1 MNAASVVEELKM
13 QLVSD
18 DILEDTG
25 QTDPKYGAVYPSL
38 ETDFELWN
46 PNSWTRGHPHDLYKR
61 MREDAPVMWSKMGRG
76 GTKFWS
82 VSRYDDIKTVELNPD
97 VFSSQRGGINLAVP
111 PRDHWKPE
119 ILVRA
124 AMDNLISM
132 DEPQHMQMR
141 IQQKDF
147 FIPAYVKV
155 LREKVSQKVESLLDD
170 LEANGPEVEFVKLF
184 SNQLPLYTL
193 CEMLGVDEED
203 RQKIVHWMHYLEMAS
218 QFMANPWRT
227 FLGEPLFPFRFKKVV
242 EEMFAYGASV
252 MEDRRQNPRE
262 DLLTVIA
269 HSKLNDE
276 LLPQEYLDG
285 SWLLIIFAGNDTTR
299 NSLSGTIKLM
309 TEWPEQ
315 RAMVLNDMSL
325 IPRMSEEALRMV
337 SPVKHMRRT
346 ALDDF
351 ELNGQK
357 IAKDEKVVMWYGA
370 GNRDPNVFENPDVFD
385 LTRDN
390 VDKHIAFGHGV
401 HKCLG
406 SRVAQ
411 MQLRVAYEQI
421 FTRFPDIE
429 FTGEIKY
436 GPNALVHAIS
446 KLKVAL
452 YGKGNSRPTVS
463 QVKTLETT

>member
-1 MNAASVVEELKM
+1 MHLNLA
-13 QLVSD
+13 
-18 DILEDTG
+18 
-25 QTDPKYGAVYPSL
+25 YPLL
-38 ETDFELWN
+38 ETDFQLWN
-46 PNSWTRGHPHDLYKR
+46 PNSWTRGHPHDLYAR
-61 MREDAPVMWSKMGRG
+61 MRNEAPVMWSKMRKG
-76 GTKFWS
+76 GSGFWS
-82 VSRYDDIKTVELNPD
+82 VSRYDDIKTVELTPKIY
-97 VFSSQRGGINLAVP
+97 SSQRGGINLAVP
-111 PRDHWKPE
+111 PREHWRPE

-132 DEPQHMQMR
+132 DEPLHMQMR

-155 LREKVSQKVESLLDD
+155 LQEKVRDKVDALLDD
-170 LEANGPEVEFVKLF
+170 LEANGPIVDFVKIF

-193 CEMLGVDEED
+193 CEMLGVDEQD

-218 QFMANPWRT
+218 QFMSNPLRT
-227 FLGEPLFPFRFKKVV
+227 FLGEPLFPLRFKKVV

-252 MEDRRQNPRE
+252 MADRRANPRQ
-262 DLLTVIA
+262 DLLTIIA
-269 HSKLNDE
+269 QSKLDDE
-276 LLPQEYLDG
+276 QLPQEYLDG

-309 TEWPEQ
+309 TEWQDQ
-315 RAMVLNDMSL
+315 RAMVLDDPSL

-337 SPVKHMRRT
+337 TPVKHMRRT
-346 ALDDF
+346 AVEDT
-351 ELNGQK
+351 ELNGQM

-370 GNRDPNVFENPDVFD
+370 GNRDPEIFPNPDVFD
-385 LTRDN
+385 MMRDN

-421 FTRFPDIE
+421 FQRFPNIE
-429 FTGEIKY
+429 FTGDIKY

-446 KLKVAL
+446 KLKVNL
-452 YGKGNSRPTVS
+452 YGNGNSRPTRV
-463 QVKTLETT
+463 QVKSLEQA

>member
-1 MNAASVVEELKM
+1 MKLISDEILVDNAS
-13 QLVSD
+13 SR
-18 DILEDTG
+18 
-25 QTDPKYGAVYPSL
+25 PVYEMTYPML
-38 ETDFELWN
+38 ETDFQLWN
-46 PNSWTRGHPHDLYKR
+46 PNSWTRGHPYDLYER
-61 MREDAPVMWSKMGRG
+61 MRNDAPVMWSNMSKGVSG
-76 GTKFWS
+76 FWS
-82 VSRYDDIKTVELNPD
+82 VSRYNDIKEVELNPQIL
-97 VFSSQRGGINLAVP
+97 SSARGGINLAVP
-111 PRDHWKPE
+111 PREHWRPE

-124 AMDNLISM
+124 SMDNLISM

-155 LREKVSQKVESLLDD
+155 LREKVSAKVESLLDD
-170 LEANGPEVEFVKLF
+170 LEAKGPVVDFVKVF

-218 QFMANPWRT
+218 QFMANPMRT
-227 FLGEPLFPFRFKKVV
+227 FLSEPLFPLRFKKVV
-242 EEMFAYGASV
+242 EEMFAYGAEV
-252 MEDRRQNPRE
+252 MADRRENPRE

-269 HSKLNDE
+269 HSKLDNHD
-276 LLPQEYLDG
+276 LPQEYLDG

-309 TEWPEQ
+309 TEWPDQ
-315 RAMVLNDMSL
+315 RAMVLDDPSR
-325 IPRMSEEALRMV
+325 IPQMSEEALRMV

-346 ALDDF
+346 ALEDL

-370 GNRDPNVFENPDVFD
+370 GNRDPNVFPNPDVFD
-385 LTRDN
+385 MTRDN

-411 MQLRVAYEQI
+411 MQLRVAYEHI
-421 FTRFPDIE
+421 FDRFPNIE
-429 FTGEIKY
+429 FTGDIKY

-446 KLKVAL
+446 KLKVNL
-452 YGKGNSRPTVS
+452 YGRGNSKPTQV
-463 QVKTLETT
+463 QVKQPEPV

>member
-1 MNAASVVEELKM
+1 MKLI
-13 QLVSD
+13 SD
-18 DILEDTG
+18 DILVDS
-25 QTDPKYGAVYPSL
+25 GADMPVHRLVYPLL
-38 ETDFELWN
+38 ETDFQLWN
-46 PNSWTRGHPHDLYKR
+46 PNSWTRGHPHDLYTR
-61 MREDAPVMWSKMGRG
+61 MRNEAPVMWSKMRKG
-76 GTKFWS
+76 GSGFWS
-82 VSRYDDIKTVELNPD
+82 VSRYEDIKTVELTPEIY
-97 VFSSQRGGINLAVP
+97 SSQRGGINLAVP
-111 PRDHWKPE
+111 PREHWRPE

-155 LREKVSQKVESLLDD
+155 LREKVSDKVDSLLDD
-170 LEANGPEVEFVKLF
+170 LEANGPVVDFVKIF

-218 QFMANPWRT
+218 QFMSNPLRT
-227 FLGEPLFPFRFKKVV
+227 FLGEPLFPLRFKKVV

-252 MEDRRQNPRE
+252 MADRRANPRE

-269 HSKLNDE
+269 QSKLDDE
-276 LLPQEYLDG
+276 QLPQEYLDG

-309 TEWPEQ
+309 TEWPDQ
-315 RAMVLNDMSL
+315 RAMVLDDPSL
-325 IPRMSEEALRMV
+325 IPRMSEEALRLV
-337 SPVKHMRRT
+337 TPVKHMRRT
-346 ALDDF
+346 AVEDT
-351 ELNGQK
+351 ELNGQM

-370 GNRDPNVFENPDVFD
+370 GNRDPEIFPNPDVFD
-385 LTRDN
+385 MTRDN

-406 SRVAQ
+406 SRIAQ

-421 FTRFPDIE
+421 FQRFPNIE
-429 FTGEIKY
+429 FTGDIKY

-446 KLKVAL
+446 KLKVNL
-452 YGKGNSRPTVS
+452 YGNGNSRPTKV
-463 QVKTLETT
+463 QVKSLEKA

>member
-1 MNAASVVEELKM
+1 MK
-13 QLVSD
+13 LVSD
-18 DILEDTG
+18 DILVDTG
-25 QTDPKYGAVYPSL
+25 AIDPVHPAIYPML

-46 PNSWTRGHPHDLYKR
+46 PNSWRRGHPQALYKD
-61 MREDAPVMWSKMGRG
+61 MRETAPVMWSKNGRG
-76 GTKFWS
+76 GSGFWS
-82 VSRYDDIKTVELNPD
+82 VSRYEDIKTVELKPQI
-97 VFSSQRGGINLAVP
+97 FSSQRGGINMSVP
-111 PRDHWKPE
+111 PRANWKPE
-119 ILVRA
+119 VLIRA

-147 FIPAYVKV
+147 FIPAYVKQ
-155 LREKVSQKVESLLDD
+155 LREKVSVKVEHLLDD
-170 LEANGPEVEFVKLF
+170 LEAHGPEVDFVKYF
-184 SNQLPLYTL
+184 SNQLPLFTL
-193 CEMLGVDEED
+193 CEMLGVDEAD

-218 QFMANPWRT
+218 QFMSNPWRT
-227 FLGEPLFPFRFKKVV
+227 FLGEPLFPFRFKNVV
-242 EEMFAYGASV
+242 EEMFQYGADV
-252 MEDRRQNPRE
+252 MADRRANPRE

-269 HSKLNDE
+269 HSKLDDT

-309 TEWPEQ
+309 TEWQDQ
-315 RAMVLNDMSL
+315 RAMVLQDPSL

-346 ALDDF
+346 ALEDI
-351 ELNGQK
+351 ELNGQQ

-370 GNRDPNVFENPDVFD
+370 GNRDPDVFPD
-385 LTRDN
+385 PNTFDMTRDN

-421 FTRFPDIE
+421 FERFPNIA

-446 KLKVAL
+446 KLKVNL
-452 YGKGNSRPTVS
+452 YGQGQSRPTLS
-463 QVKTLETT
+463 QVKSVAAQ

>member
-1 MNAASVVEELKM
+1 MKLI
-13 QLVSD
+13 SD
-18 DILEDTG
+18 DILVDS
-25 QTDPKYGAVYPSL
+25 GAEMPLNEMAYPML
-38 ETDFELWN
+38 ESDFQLWN
-46 PNSWTRGHPHDLYKR
+46 PNSWTRGHPYELYAR
-61 MREDAPVMWSKMGRG
+61 MRNEAPVMWSPMRKGASG
-76 GTKFWS
+76 FWS
-82 VSRYDDIKTVELNPD
+82 VTRYEDIKTVELTPD
-97 VFSSQRGGINLAVP
+97 IYSSARGGINMAVP
-111 PRDHWKPE
+111 DRKHWRPE

-155 LREKVSQKVESLLDD
+155 LRENVSKKVDSLLDD
-170 LEANGPEVEFVKLF
+170 LEAGGPVVDFVKIF

-218 QFMANPWRT
+218 QFMSNPFRT
-227 FLGEPLFPFRFKKVV
+227 FLGEPLFPLRFKKVV
-242 EEMFAYGASV
+242 EEMFAYGARV
-252 MEDRRQNPRE
+252 MADRRENPRE

-269 HSKLNDE
+269 QSKLEDE
-276 LLPQEYLDG
+276 QLPQEYLDG

-309 TEWPEQ
+309 TEWPDQ
-315 RAMVLNDMSL
+315 RAMVLDDPSL

-337 SPVKHMRRT
+337 TPVKHMRRT
-346 ALDDF
+346 ALEDT
-351 ELNGQK
+351 ELNGQR
-357 IAKDEKVVMWYGA
+357 IAKDEKVVMWYGG
-370 GNRDPNVFENPDVFD
+370 GNRDPELFPNPDVFD
-385 LTRDN
+385 MMRDN

-421 FTRFPDIE
+421 FDRFPNIE
-429 FTGEIKY
+429 FTGDIKY

-446 KLKVAL
+446 KLKVNL
-452 YGKGNSRPTVS
+452 YGNGNTRPTKV
-463 QVKTLETT
+463 QVKSLESA